1 MEMNIMAM
9 QDFEFF
15 LKNAEAYES
24 LTVDQVHALGRGESI
39 EYGDTAPA
47 DPEVEHAA
55 AESDVT
61 PAVAAETQPEPE
73 PELLAKD
80 GKHTIPYSELETARA
95 RAEQAEALAATQAEL
110 IESLKAAKVAD
121 AGTGDT
127 EAQDDV
133 LAEFKE
139 QYPELATMLAP
150 ALQKL
155 IDNGVALKTSEIEKK
170 FSEALAPIQKTA
182 QDNSIDAHFSAITDK
197 VPDFDKLVESGAVDK
212 WIETLPSYA
221 RAGATRVMNEG
232 TAPEVIELFG
242 QYKATLA
249 APAPGKTDAEIK
261 DAAAAAIAKAK
272 GGRPTSLTDVPAA
285 QVGTV
290 PEEPTTAEGW
300 SRKFAGMTPEAIMKM
315 L

>member
-1 MEMNIMAM
+1 MAL

-24 LTVDQVHALGRGESI
+24 LTVDQIHALGRGESI

-47 DPEVEHAA
+47 ADPVVEPAA

-61 PAVAAETQPEPE
+61 PAVAAEPDPQ

-121 AGTGDT
+121 AGTGET

-133 LAEFKE
+133 LKDFKE

-150 ALQKL
+150 ALQKM
-155 IDNGVALKTSEIEKK
+155 IDTGVALKTGEIEKK

-182 QDNSIDAHFSAITDK
+182 QDNSVEAHFSAITEA
-197 VPDFDKLVESGAVDK
+197 VPDFDKLVESGVVDD
-212 WIETLPSYA
+212 WIKTLPSYA
-221 RAGATRVMNEG
+221 RAGATRVMSEG

-249 APAPGKTDAEIK
+249 EPAPGKTAAEIK

-285 QVGTV
+285 QVRTV
-290 PEEPTTAEGW
+290 EEEPTTTEGW
-300 SRKFAGMTPEAIMKM
+300 SRKFAGMSPEAILKM

>member
-1 MEMNIMAM
+1 MAL

-24 LTVDQVHALGRGESI
+24 LTVDQIHALGRGESI

-47 DPEVEHAA
+47 DPVVEPAA
-55 AESDVT
+55 AESDVA
-61 PAVAAETQPEPE
+61 PAVAAVNEPE

-121 AGTGDT
+121 AGTGET

-133 LAEFKE
+133 LKDFKE

-150 ALQKL
+150 ALQKM
-155 IDNGVALKTSEIEKK
+155 IDAGVALKTGEIEKK

-182 QDNSIDAHFSAITDK
+182 QDNSIDAHFAAITDAHK
-197 VPDFDKLVESGAVDK
+197 DFDALIESGAVDK
-212 WIETLPSYA
+212 WIATLPGYA
-221 RAGATRVMNEG
+221 RSGAEKVMAGG
-232 TAPEVIELFG
+232 TAPEVIELFD

-261 DAAAAAIAKAK
+261 AAAAEAIAKAK

-285 QVGTV
+285 QVAST
-290 PEEPTTAEGW
+290 PEEPTTTEGW
-300 SRKFAGMTPEAIMKM
+300 SRKFAGMSPEAILKM

>member
-1 MEMNIMAM
+1 MER
-9 QDFEFF
+9 DFEFF

-61 PAVAAETQPEPE
+61 PAVAAEPDPE

-110 IESLKAAKVAD
+110 IESLKAAKTAD
-121 AGTGDT
+121 EGTGDT

-182 QDNSIDAHFSAITDK
+182 QDNSVEAHFSAITEA
-197 VPDFDKLVESGAVDK
+197 VPDFDKLVESGAVDD
-212 WIETLPSYA
+212 WIKTLPSYA
-221 RAGATRVMNEG
+221 RAGATRVMSEG

-249 APAPGKTDAEIK
+249 EPAPGKTAAEIK

-290 PEEPTTAEGW
+290 AEEPTTTEGW
-300 SRKFAGMTPEAIMKM
+300 SRKFAGMSPEAILKM